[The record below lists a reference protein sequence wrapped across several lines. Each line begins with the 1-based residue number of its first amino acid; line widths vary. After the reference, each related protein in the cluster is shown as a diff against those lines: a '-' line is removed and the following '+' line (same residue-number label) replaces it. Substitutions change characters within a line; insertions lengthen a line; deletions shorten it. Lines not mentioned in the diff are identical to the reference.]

1 MLNSAC
7 CHVQNKSV
15 SFIQTQFVFVCQQHT
30 CLVLLLYFHYYFLL
44 HFNVTLFSV
53 SAGTQKIIRA
63 IIFDQDVL
71 EKGT

>member
-1 MLNSAC
+1 MYKIK
-7 CHVQNKSV
+7 VFR
-15 SFIQTQFVFVCQQHT
+15 SFKRNLFFVCQQHA

-53 SAGTQKIIRA
+53 STGTQKIILA
-63 IIFDQDVL
+63 IIFDQNVL